1 MGQTENTKKV
11 MTRMTAGN
19 DQALLSL
26 CWQAWD
32 SFVQEYKK
40 NKEMED
46 AVKAA
51 EKQLADFTKKKSEEA
66 KGVLNRMSGATDSG
80 LVASI
85 FTAWRDFFMDLKQS
99 RELEAMMANADS
111 GFKSLNMKQKNAA
124 NGVMSRL
131 HRTEEEIFID
141 SVFQNW
147 ATESALSKVM
157 KHYAGKM
164 DQKKHQLE
172 AVQTMFK
179 SFAVQLEQGIGNAA
193 NTPRTQR
200 KSAQK
205 PPLPAS

>member
-1 MGQTENTKKV
+1 
-11 MTRMTAGN
+11 
-19 DQALLSL
+19 
-26 CWQAWD
+26 
-32 SFVQEYKK
+32 
-40 NKEMED
+40 
-46 AVKAA
+46 
-51 EKQLADFTKKKSEEA
+51 
-66 KGVLNRMSGATDSG
+66 MSGSSDSG
-80 LVASI
+80 LVMNI
-85 FTAWRDFFMDLKQS
+85 FTAWRDYFVDLKQS
-99 RELEAMMANADS
+99 RDLEEMMANADS
-111 GFKSLNMKQKNAA
+111 GFKSLNLKQKNAA

-131 HRTEEEIFID
+131 HRAEEEIFID

-147 ATESALSKVM
+147 ATEAALSKVM

>member
-1 MGQTENTKKV
+1 MS
-11 MTRMTAGN
+11 AGN

-26 CWQAWD
+26 CWQSWGAYVED
-32 SFVQEYKK
+32 YKK

-51 EKQLADFTKKKSEEA
+51 EQQLADFTKKKSEEA
-66 KGVLNRMSGATDSG
+66 KGVLNRMSGATESG
-80 LVASI
+80 LVASAYN
-85 FTAWRDFFMDLKQS
+85 AWRDYFLDLKQS
-99 RELEAMMANADS
+99 REIEEMIANS
-111 GFKSLNMKQKNAA
+111 
-124 NGVMSRL
+124 
-131 HRTEEEIFID
+131 D
-141 SVFQNW
+141 SVFKNW

-200 KSAQK
+200 RSEKQK
-205 PPLPAS
+205 PPQIPAA